1 MVLQHIMT
9 QPLKI
14 KKANRLNFFGV
25 RKANSSP
32 PHFEYITI
40 PLHYN
45 LERSMD
51 KWIHDNLKGR
61 YYIGRT
67 LKINPIDR
75 SISEVLNIGFEEPK
89 ELSYF
94 TLACPHLKY

>member
-1 MVLQHIMT
+1 MT
-9 QPLKI
+9 NLLKI
-14 KKANRLNFFGV
+14 KKANRLNFYGV
-25 RKANSSP
+25 RKAPSAP
-32 PHFEYITI
+32 AHFDYITI

-67 LKINPIDR
+67 LKIDPINR
-75 SISEVLNIGFEEPK
+75 GISEVLYIGFEEPK

>member
-1 MVLQHIMT
+1 
-9 QPLKI
+9 
-14 KKANRLNFFGV
+14 
-25 RKANSSP
+25 
-32 PHFEYITI
+32 
-40 PLHYN
+40 
-45 LERSMD
+45 MD

-67 LKINPIDR
+67 LKIDPIDR
-75 SISEVLNIGFEEPK
+75 GIAEVLNIGFEEPK